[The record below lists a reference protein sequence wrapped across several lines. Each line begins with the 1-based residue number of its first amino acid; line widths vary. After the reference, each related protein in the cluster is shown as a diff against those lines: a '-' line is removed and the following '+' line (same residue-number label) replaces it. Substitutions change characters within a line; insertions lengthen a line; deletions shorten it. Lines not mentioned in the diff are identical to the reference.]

1 MTAKEAV
8 IWLINIMA
16 DIGKAEHR
24 DLWHY
29 EQALM
34 EIREM
39 LEADAQQWIPCK
51 REQPTIDGK
60 YNVTIS
66 GGVFGRYVT
75 DLWYGKPTLP
85 MNGAGGKRG
94 WFETTPDGDYWY
106 DGVIAWKPLEEP
118 WKGEQP

>member
-1 MTAKEAV
+1 MGRTLDEDVVLKE
-8 IWLINIMA
+8 
-16 DIGKAEHR
+16 IGRWIGYLDEDMIERIKIGIKKLPE
-24 DLWHY
+24 
-29 EQALM
+29 
-34 EIREM
+34 
-39 LEADAQQWIPCK
+39 AQQWIPCK

-94 WFETTPDGDYWY
+94 WFKTTPDGDYWY
-106 DGVIAWKPLEEP
+106 DGVIAWKPIEEP